1 MLYMYVGCTVK
12 QPSLIIDPQS
22 PIASGHFQ
30 QGEGK
35 VLIGTS
41 PNTVNIDEEIEELY

>member
-12 QPSLIIDPQS
+12 QPSFIID